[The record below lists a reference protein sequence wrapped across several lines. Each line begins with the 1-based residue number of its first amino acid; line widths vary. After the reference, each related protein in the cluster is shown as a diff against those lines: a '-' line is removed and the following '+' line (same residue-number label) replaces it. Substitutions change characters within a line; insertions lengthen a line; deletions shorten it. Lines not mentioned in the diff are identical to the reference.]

1 MNCFRHQD
9 SSAVGLCK
17 TCFKAV
23 CPECAADVGN
33 GLACKNSCEEKVL
46 QQNAMHDRALKIYGL
61 GKDRSRIPSTG
72 VIAWFLMA
80 FGMWFLAG
88 LSYLRGRQVDYPA
101 LVIAIMFTAVFGL
114 AYWNSKRTGLKC

>member
-1 MNCFRHQD
+1 MNCFRHQN

-23 CPECAADVGN
+23 CSECAADVGN

-46 QQNAMHDRALKIYGL
+46 QLNAMSDRALKIYGI

-72 VIAWFLMA
+72 VILWFLLA
-80 FGMWFLAG
+80 FAFWFLAG
-88 LSYLRGRQVDYPA
+88 SNYLRLRQVDYPA
-101 LVIAIMFTAVFGL
+101 LVIAIVFTAGFGL
-114 AYWNSKRTGLKC
+114 AYLSSKRTGLRC

>member
-1 MNCFRHQD
+1 MNCFRHQN

-23 CPECAADVGN
+23 CPECAADVGD

-61 GKDRSRIPSTG
+61 GKHRSRIPSTG
-72 VIAWFLMA
+72 VIVWFLFA
-80 FGMWFLAG
+80 SCMWVFTV
-88 LSYLRGRQVDYPA
+88 LSYLRSQQVGYPA
-101 LVIAIMFTAVFGL
+101 LAIAIVSTAVFGL
-114 AYWNSKRTGLKC
+114 AYWSSKRSGLKC